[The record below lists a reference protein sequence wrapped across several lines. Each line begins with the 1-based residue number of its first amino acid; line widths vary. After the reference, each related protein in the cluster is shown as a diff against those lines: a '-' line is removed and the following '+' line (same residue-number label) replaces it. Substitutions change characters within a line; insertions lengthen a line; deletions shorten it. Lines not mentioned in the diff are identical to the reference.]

1 MHFSA
6 EIIGKHFFELYAK
19 QNEQVIVEIGSQSV
33 NGGLR
38 NHAPPACQY
47 IGLDFVVGDGVDIIL
62 DDPYSFPL
70 DNNVADIIVSSSVF
84 EHAEHFWLTFLEGMR
99 ILKDGGF
106 FYINAPSNGYFHR
119 YPQDCWRFYPD
130 SANAL
135 CRWGRKNG
143 YDVNVVECFTASIE
157 RRILVNDQVIIF
169 TKGKTSPAL
178 SVKLSDKVRT
188 FNQAIVENGLVKDY
202 CNMQETDQMATF
214 LKQLINGYN
223 KIKTTFPEG
232 NMRNSQDLSQEDQN
246 FLFNYVVEMEK
257 LMTKIDF

>member
-33 NGGLR
+33 NGGVR

-119 YPQDCWRFYPD
+119 YPKIAGDFIP
-130 SANAL
+130 
-135 CRWGRKNG
+135 
-143 YDVNVVECFTASIE
+143 
-157 RRILVNDQVIIF
+157 ILPMPFVD
-169 TKGKTSPAL
+169 GG
-178 SVKLSDKVRT
+178 VK
-188 FNQAIVENGLVKDY
+188 
-202 CNMQETDQMATF
+202 MATMS
-214 LKQLINGYN
+214 
-223 KIKTTFPEG
+223 TW
-232 NMRNSQDLSQEDQN
+232 
-246 FLFNYVVEMEK
+246 
-257 LMTKIDF
+257 